1 MDKSEREIE
10 ASFKARMEKA
20 GCMVWKFVSPGN
32 AGVPD
37 RLILLPNGLVFFAEI
52 KKFGAKPRPLQVAVH
67 KKLMKQGFVVM
78 VIDSENMILAAEC
91 YVRQMLGR

>member
-20 GCMVWKFVSPGN
+20 GCLVLKLVCPGN

-37 RLILLPNGLVFFAEI
+37 RLILLPNGLAFFAEI
-52 KKFGAKPRPLQVAVH
+52 KKFGAKPRPLQAAVH
-67 KKLMKQGFVVM
+67 KKLLKQGFVVM